1 MITAIVL
8 IKAEP
13 QLITDCAARLAGIEG
28 VTRVYSVS
36 GGWDLVA
43 IVEVVDYE
51 AIAKIVTEQIS
62 SIPGLQLTNTLT
74 AFRTYSKQDL
84 EQAWDIGIE

>member
-13 QLITDCAARLAGIEG
+13 QKIAGCAQRLASIEG
-28 VTRVYSVS
+28 VAKVYSVS

-43 IVEVVDYE
+43 IVEVTDYD
-51 AIAKIVTEQIS
+51 AIAKIVTEKIS
-62 SIPGLQLTNTLT
+62 TVPGLQLTNTLT

>member
-13 QLITDCAARLAGIEG
+13 QRIAECAQRLAGVEG
-28 VTRVYSVS
+28 VARVYSVS
-36 GGWDLVA
+36 GNWDMVA

-51 AIAKIVTEQIS
+51 GIAKIVTEQIS
-62 SIPGLQLTNTLT
+62 TVPGLQLTNTLT

-84 EQAWDIGIE
+84 EQAWDIGVD

>member
-1 MITAIVL
+1 MIAG
-8 IKAEP
+8 
-13 QLITDCAARLAGIEG
+13 CAQRLAGIEG
-28 VTRVYSVS
+28 VARVYSVS

-51 AIAKIVTEQIS
+51 AIARIVTEHIS
-62 SIPGLQLTNTLT
+62 IVPGLQLTNTLT

-84 EQAWDIGIE
+84 EQAWDIGVD